1 MTISQITEL
10 MAEHVDDI
18 SKMLDVPAD
27 TIRSW
32 IDDPVLILDLGII
45 EVNRLSYCIGIELKT
60 FLDTFEKELPAE
72 AWE

>member
-10 MAEHVDDI
+10 MSEHIDDI

-27 TIRSW
+27 IVHSW
-32 IDDPVLILDLGII
+32 ISDPVLILDLGVI
-45 EVNRLSYCIGIELKT
+45 EANRLSFCIGIEFKS
-60 FLDTFEKELPAE
+60 FLDTFERELPAE